1 MWRLSTTRGG
11 GSGCCWMMTRRFRSD
26 PSSRASWPAA
36 RGTGSTRLSC
46 FTSDNILWRRSRIV
60 LCLVAP

>member
-1 MWRLSTTRGG
+1 
-11 GSGCCWMMTRRFRSD
+11 MMTRRFRSD